1 MSINFELLDLRAFL
15 AVYEFGSFHK
25 AAELLN
31 LSQPALSRRVQALEQ
46 RLHVSLLE
54 RSTRHVAPTPAGR
67 RLEPIA
73 RRLLDELDS
82 SLLSI
87 SDHGEHQSGQIS
99 IASIFS
105 TVIYFLPKVIR
116 RFNQRYPLIR
126 IRVHDLSPYEGLE
139 SVIHGQVEFGINMTG
154 STETELSFTPL
165 VDDPYVLA
173 CRRDHPLAA
182 KKVLKWRDLSGHA
195 LIRIGRQN
203 SGNRAFLDAALTR
216 ANVQLEW
223 LYEVNNLTTS
233 LGLVETGLGASV
245 VPRLAVPYRARS
257 TVITR
262 PIRSPEVVRT
272 IGIVERR
279 RGRLSAPAKIFRDML
294 IEEWSNRPKSTAG

>member
-46 RLHVSLLE
+46 RLRVPLLE
-54 RSTRHVAPTPAGR
+54 RSTRHVAPTAAGR

-82 SLLSI
+82 SILSI
-87 SDHGEHQSGQIS
+87 SDLGEHQSGQLA

-105 TVIYFLPKVIR
+105 TAIHFLPQVIR

-126 IRVHDLSPYEGLE
+126 IRVHDLSPQEGLE

-154 STETELSFTPL
+154 STETDLSFTPL
-165 VDDPYVLA
+165 LDDPYVLA
-173 CRRDHPLAA
+173 CRHDHPLAD
-182 KKVLKWRDLSGHA
+182 KKVLKWRDLAGHA
-195 LIRIGRQN
+195 LIRIGRPN
-203 SGNRAFLDAALTR
+203 SGNRAFLEAALAR
-216 ANVQLEW
+216 ANVRLEW
-223 LYEVNNLTTS
+223 QYEVNNLTTS

-245 VPRLAVPYRARS
+245 VPRLS
-257 TVITR
+257 TPNRRGDLVVTR

-294 IEEWSNRPKSTAG
+294 IEQWTPRLKAVG